1 MTKYWSTSWIWGR
14 GGHSFLIEPEALG
27 IQLRG
32 EILMS
37 LFFKNQF
44 TPSVSSCHLGP
55 PAAKGAKGA
64 KVFWVRCAAPRQA
77 EVQQGR
83 SPGPQ
88 SKRKRRF
95 PLGWCHIKSGKKT
108 GTACFLAVADDWRG
122 EGYAASTW
130 TESANRVAEKRDSW
144 NTNKI
149 HFCRGIKS
157 CLRQSL

>member
-1 MTKYWSTSWIWGR
+1 MTKYCSTSWIWGR
-14 GGHSFLIEPEALG
+14 SGHSFLIEPEALG